1 MRRITRS
8 PMKTRTSDRCRAI
21 FIAMWAASLSPKP
34 ASAEPSSE
42 PRPEHGYWGVAE
54 PRWFVSTKSDL
65 GTPYV
70 KPYLSFGYGMPHWIW
85 AGIDANAISTL
96 EMVMG
101 YTGVRL
107 STPLL
112 DVAFGARDTLSFN
125 KAFLPPRATFT
136 RDEVFDQ
143 PGAKARYLAW
153 EGEAVAVLPLPYS
166 GLVFD
171 FVWVRTL
178 DVPQQRYVYD
188 EAYRAIVAN
197 PTFMVLRAAAVVRLL
212 REDALKAGVLTEY
225 VFSTGRD
232 KGTLRVGPA
241 AVLQLTD
248 HLQAVGALTG
258 VVSGPD
264 QLGFTLGAYGV
275 AGLRYYWATGESS
288 PKAPWQGPFIP

>member
-1 MRRITRS
+1 
-8 PMKTRTSDRCRAI
+8 MKKSRTSDRCRVFVVAI
-21 FIAMWAASLSPKP
+21 FGALQSPHAAR
-34 ASAEPSSE
+34 AESNAVL
-42 PRPEHGYWGVAE
+42 RPEYGYWSAGE
-54 PRWFVSTKSDL
+54 PRWFVSTKSDI

-70 KPYLSFGYGMPHWIW
+70 KPYLSFGYGTPHWIW

-101 YTGVRL
+101 YTGMRL

-112 DVAFGARDTLSFN
+112 DFAFGARDTLSFN
-125 KAFLPPRATFT
+125 KAFLPPRTTYT
-136 RDEVFDQ
+136 RDDVFDQ

-153 EGEAVAVLPLPYS
+153 EGEAVGVVPLPYS

-171 FVWVRTL
+171 LVWVRTL
-178 DVPQQRYVYD
+178 DVPEQRYVYD

-197 PTFMVLRAAAVVRLL
+197 PTFMVFRAAAVVRLL
-212 REDALKAGVLTEY
+212 REDALKGGVLSEY

-232 KGTLRVGPA
+232 RGTFRVGPA

-248 HLQAVGALTG
+248 HLQAVGALAG

-275 AGLRYYWATGESS
+275 AGLRYYWATGEAS